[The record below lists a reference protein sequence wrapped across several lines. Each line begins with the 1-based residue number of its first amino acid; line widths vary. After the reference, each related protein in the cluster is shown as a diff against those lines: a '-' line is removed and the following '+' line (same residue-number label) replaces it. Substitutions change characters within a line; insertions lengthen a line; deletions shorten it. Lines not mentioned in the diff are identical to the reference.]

1 MRRQLSTLHSTL
13 TNNRHAITD
22 HEPITSTASLQVED
36 RVRTGLWVGDCF
48 VFNNASWRLNYIVGG
63 EVTVMFHL
71 DRPMYLLGYIA
82 AQQRVYLLD
91 KQYAVV
97 SYTLLLSLVEFKTLV
112 MRDEMDE
119 AYGMLDQIPEDH
131 LDGCAACLV
140 FRYYHAVLN
149 CCGFATGA
157 LFSPIDGS
165 NMRLL
170 LAAFRWHQYFLRI
183 RVSRA
188 TLRARRL
195 VAQCTLSSVCGSA
208 AFLSS

>member
-1 MRRQLSTLHSTL
+1 MRCRAIHATCVSSVEGAVKVASANERGGRAHAACQRCVLHTLIRATDAHGTKSQSPASRQV
-13 TNNRHAITD
+13 
-22 HEPITSTASLQVED
+22 QVED

-131 LDGCAACLV
+131 LDGCAAL
-140 FRYYHAVLN
+140 
-149 CCGFATGA
+149 
-157 LFSPIDGS
+157 
-165 NMRLL
+165 
-170 LAAFRWHQYFLRI
+170 Q
-183 RVSRA
+183 
-188 TLRARRL
+188 
-195 VAQCTLSSVCGSA
+195 
-208 AFLSS
+208 